1 MESLNTLYKQDSKG
15 KTRSWTVQYLGDSW
29 RTVAGIHNGTMVTSE
44 WRKAEPKNVGKKNE
58 TTGSAQALLECAA
71 KHQKRLESGYFADV
85 NDIGNSTL
93 FKPMLA
99 TDFAKLKKPL
109 QFPVISQPKLDGIR
123 CIARADGLWSRSG
136 KAHISVPHIW
146 DALKNIFIRFPNLVL
161 DGELYN
167 HDLKD
172 DFNSIVSMVRKSKP
186 TPEDIALSAQ
196 RVQYHVYDT
205 YNDEDFAA
213 RRLSVVRICRMA
225 DSYAIHPV
233 PNRWVESLQ
242 DLDLTYGEYIGDG
255 YEGQMIRI
263 PTSLYENKRSNNLMK
278 RKEFITAEFNV
289 HGVEEGLGNWSG
301 CVKRFNLYDGHGLS
315 FNAGVRGTQAQL
327 GDLLKNKPCPTWATL
342 RYFEL
347 TPDGVPRFPVVID
360 YGWGERL
367 D

>member
-15 KTRSWTVQYLGDSW
+15 KTRSWTVQYEDAKW

-58 TTGSAQALLECAA
+58 TTGSTQAILECEA
-71 KHQKRLESGYFADV
+71 KHQKRLESGYFSNV
-85 NDIGNSTL
+85 EDIGKSTL

-136 KAHISVPHIW
+136 KAHLSVPHVWEAI
-146 DALKNIFIRFPNLVL
+146 KNIFIRFPNLIL

-186 TPEDIALSAQ
+186 TQEDLDRSASL
-196 RVQYHVYDT
+196 VQYHVYDT

-225 DSYAIHPV
+225 NADCIVPV
-233 PNRWVESLQ
+233 QNRWVESLE
-242 DLDLTYGEYIGDG
+242 DLNLTYSEYIGKG

-278 RKEFITAEFNV
+278 RKEFITEEFDV
-289 HGVEEGLGNWSG
+289 SGVEEGLGNWSG
-301 CVKRFNLYDGHGLS
+301 CVKRFNLYGADGLK

-327 GDLLKNKPCPTWATL
+327 SDLLNNKECPSWATL

-347 TPDGVPRFPVVID
+347 TPDGIPRFPVVID